1 MVNIMKKIMFIFTC
15 LSLLTI
21 GILPTVVS
29 AKTDKKAEQVSI
41 QLQWRHQFEFAGF
54 YAAKEKGYYAEAGL
68 DVDIRELEPDKNLVE
83 SVVSGEAT
91 FGTLY
96 STAIKVR
103 MEGKPITLLASYF
116 QRSPLALVTKPDIYS
131 PRDLIGRKLMGFS
144 NQFESTNFKLMF
156 KQAGMSSDDFTVVP
170 HSFSIKQ
177 FVDGEVDAITVFLT
191 NEVYLL
197 RQKKVPFNIIDPNNY
212 GIPLYDVVLYTSEDY
227 ARRNPETVQAF
238 TEASN
243 RGWVYAL
250 EHQEEVVE
258 LILSKYNSQHKTRD
272 QLLYEA
278 DKTRRMVQPEM
289 YPVGTID
296 PDRVKKIAQMFVSE
310 GVAEKTVAP
319 ESYIFGRDQWETIKF
334 TPQEKAYINNHPVIK
349 VGNEMD
355 YPPFDFAIEGQPQ
368 GYTIDLL
375 NLLAKKIGIRFEFI
389 NGYTWDEIVQL
400 FREHKLDLLPFL
412 VKTPERSK
420 FMLFSDRVF
429 RDRQMYITR
438 KDHPDITNVTQLYG
452 KTISQGKNWSTVEL
466 LQANYPQIPLLL
478 VDNLEEMLSTV
489 AYGKVDATIADE
501 VAATYM
507 IKQKGMSDLKVA
519 GWARELDQLVGLNF
533 HFAGQMDAPELI
545 SMLNKG
551 LASLTVEE
559 LDGFRRKWFGEDFG
573 RTSVDGMAQTAISQ
587 LPLSSAEKKYLESK
601 KTITMCIDPDWE
613 PYEMI
618 DEQGNHVGLTADYF
632 DLFRKMIPV
641 PIKLVKTETWDESVQ
656 LAKDRKC
663 DLLSMLS
670 KSPERSQYL
679 NFTEPYIKAKVVL
692 VARNDV
698 VYLDGLQSL
707 SGKTLAIVKNYIY
720 EEIVRTSW
728 PKIKI
733 IPVNNH
739 AEGVQKVSDGSAYAT
754 IGSLMTILP
763 QIQRQGLSN
772 LKVAGPANFEN
783 EYRIGARNDE
793 PELASI
799 FDKAIKGIDRET
811 KNQLLRRWYTVS
823 IEEKFDYAL
832 LWKISVAVLLVMATI
847 LYWNRHLSMMARRL
861 NIARE
866 EAEDANR
873 AKDTFLANMSHELR
887 TPLSTQLAKIQA
899 MRDGVRPTD
908 QEQLTSLYQ
917 SNKHLSGLV
926 DDLYML
932 ALADVNAQI
941 YQKEP
946 VAFDEIVAS
955 AVAAS
960 RDMLAEHRL
969 TLEATIVPSIIIN
982 GDARHLRQVI
992 ENLLGNAYRYATHGG
1007 MVRVT
1012 LERQDNMAVLTV
1024 SDSGPGVSD
1033 EALPFLFDRFYRV
1046 EGSRSREKGGSGL
1059 GLSLVKALVVAHDG
1073 QVEAFHSD
1081 EGGLGIR
1088 IQLPCIN
1095 ESNE

>member
-1 MVNIMKKIMFIFTC
+1 MMKIIMFIVSR
-15 LSLLTI
+15 LAMAALLF
-21 GILPTVVS
+21 LPTVVS
-29 AKTDKKAEQVSI
+29 ADAEQ
-41 QLQWRHQFEFAGF
+41 
-54 YAAKEKGYYAEAGL
+54 
-68 DVDIRELEPDKNLVE
+68 
-83 SVVSGEAT
+83 
-91 FGTLY
+91 
-96 STAIKVR
+96 
-103 MEGKPITLLASYF
+103 
-116 QRSPLALVTKPDIYS
+116 SP
-131 PRDLIGRKLMGFS
+131 
-144 NQFESTNFKLMF
+144 Q
-156 KQAGMSSDDFTVVP
+156 GMA
-170 HSFSIKQ
+170 
-177 FVDGEVDAITVFLT
+177 GEVATA
-191 NEVYLL
+191 
-197 RQKKVPFNIIDPNNY
+197 K
-212 GIPLYDVVLYTSEDY
+212 S
-227 ARRNPETVQAF
+227 
-238 TEASN
+238 
-243 RGWVYAL
+243 
-250 EHQEEVVE
+250 
-258 LILSKYNSQHKTRD
+258 
-272 QLLYEA
+272 
-278 DKTRRMVQPEM
+278 
-289 YPVGTID
+289 
-296 PDRVKKIAQMFVSE
+296 DRFDGRAQGS
-310 GVAEKTVAP
+310 
-319 ESYIFGRDQWETIKF
+319 IRL
-334 TPQEKAYINNHPVIK
+334 TPQEKAYIKNHPVIK

-355 YPPFDFAIEGQPQ
+355 YPPFDFAIEGQAQ
-368 GYTIDLL
+368 GYAIDLL

-400 FREHKLDLLPFL
+400 FRERKLDLLPFL

-420 FMLFSDRVF
+420 FMLFSERVF

-438 KDHPDITNVTQLYG
+438 KDHPDITNVAQLYG

-466 LQANYPQIPLLL
+466 LRENYPRIPLLL

-519 GWARELDQLVGLNF
+519 GWARELDQLIGLNF

-559 LDGFRRKWFGEDFG
+559 LDGLRQKWFGNNGVNEILEKPVNLDENEKAFLASHPVIRVHNEQDWAPFNFHQNGQPQGYTIDMLNLLAKKLNVRIEYVSGPTWDEFMEMLRKREIDVIGNMVRTEERKKFARFTEHPMISQIPYIVSKPNAPYKSIQQLAGKTMAVVKGFWYENALREHYPEVKLQTYSDTLKCLEAVAFGDADATIGIGVVMQHIWLEKGIGNLALTGEVNLPGSEGYFDHVGVRKDWPLLVSALDKAMATVTYNEKKQLKLKWFGEVPGSSSDKK
-573 RTSVDGMAQTAISQ
+573 VAQKAKRK
-587 LPLSSAEKKYLESK
+587 LPLSPAEKKYLESK
-601 KTITMCIDPDWE
+601 KAITLCIDPDWE

-618 DEQGNHVGLTADYF
+618 DENGNHVGLTADYF
-632 DLFRKMIPV
+632 DLFREMIPV
-641 PIKLVKTETWDESVQ
+641 PIKLLKTETWDESMQ
-656 LAKDRKC
+656 FAKDRKC

-733 IPVNNH
+733 IPVKNH

-832 LWKISVAVLLVMATI
+832 LWKISVAVLLVMAII

-960 RDMLAEHRL
+960 RDMLAEHLL
-969 TLEATIVPSIIIN
+969 TLEAAIAPSIIIN
-982 GDARHLRQVI
+982 GDARHLRQII

-1007 MVRVT
+1007 TVRVT
-1012 LERQDNMAVLTV
+1012 LERQDSMAVLTV